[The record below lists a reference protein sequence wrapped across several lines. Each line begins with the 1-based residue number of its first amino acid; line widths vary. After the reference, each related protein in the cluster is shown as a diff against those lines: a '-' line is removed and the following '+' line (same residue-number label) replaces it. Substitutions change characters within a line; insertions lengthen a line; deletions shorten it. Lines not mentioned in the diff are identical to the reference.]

1 MKTLDAL
8 VAFGLMAGSAEASHI
23 SLAESP
29 IGRDTKWGENGE
41 LSAWSHVVGGD
52 SGRDGFFLKDAI
64 SVDYGLDLSF
74 RYSMGDEKEGFSL
87 LVLDAK
93 RSAESGRQEAILGLE
108 FTRDFGGN
116 GNKDEDEDEDRS
128 WRDVIS
134 LRGPGNGTEN
144 KLTEFGFANYGLIA
158 TTGDFE
164 AASMRVDEGWKTL
177 LKRKTEES
185 RDTEVRVDTTQ
196 LGDERLPVTVWMA
209 DEDGERVLV
218 AKYDAFKEVSA
229 YYGGAKNIP
238 TEMNIGFSGSTG
250 GAGNFANF
258 NFTLAQPGTE
268 TPEPSTLLLGM
279 GGSMVALGVGL
290 RRRRR

>member
-1 MKTLDAL
+1 MRTVNAL
-8 VAFGLMAGSAEASHI
+8 VAFALLAGSAEASHI

-29 IGRDTKWGENGE
+29 RGRDAKGVESRE
-41 LSAWSHVVGGD
+41 LSAWSQFGEGGD
-52 SGRDGFFLKDAI
+52 SGRDGVFSKDAV

-74 RYSMGDEKEGFSL
+74 RYSMGDEKDGFSF

-93 RSAESGRQEAILGLE
+93 RSAETGRQEAILGLE
-108 FTRDFGGN
+108 FTRDFGGSGKN
-116 GNKDEDEDEDRS
+116 GEDRWS
-128 WRDVIS
+128 RDVIS
-134 LRGPGNGTEN
+134 LRGPGNGTE
-144 KLTEFGFANYGLIA
+144 KELTEFGFANYGLIA

-164 AASMRVDEGWKTL
+164 AASMRGDEGWKTL

>member
-1 MKTLDAL
+1 
-8 VAFGLMAGSAEASHI
+8 
-23 SLAESP
+23 
-29 IGRDTKWGENGE
+29 
-41 LSAWSHVVGGD
+41 
-52 SGRDGFFLKDAI
+52 
-64 SVDYGLDLSF
+64 
-74 RYSMGDEKEGFSL
+74 MGDEKDGFSF

-93 RSAESGRQEAILGLE
+93 RSAESGRQEAILGLK
-108 FTRDFGGN
+108 FTRDFGG
-116 GNKDEDEDEDRS
+116 GGKKDEDGW

-144 KLTEFGFANYGLIA
+144 ELTEFGFANYRLIA
-158 TTGDFE
+158 TMGDFE

-177 LKRKTEES
+177 LERKTEES
-185 RDTEVRVDTTQ
+185 RDTEMRVDTTQ
-196 LGDERLPVTVWMA
+196 LADERLPVTVWMA

-268 TPEPSTLLLGM
+268 TPEPSTLVLGGWLN
-279 GGSMVALGVGL
+279 GGFGRWASAAETLVSSGAIAVRPELFGPFGWQGSVLTGVL
-290 RRRRR
+290 